1 MEDLNSVKIIYF
13 FGSLLIKI
21 LFFLFL
27 KRIKNLIGIYDKPEN
42 FRKVHKSIIP
52 PIGGIIFYVIFIIYA
67 FFILFLD
74 VQSQFQ
80 SYRD

>member
-13 FGSLLIKI
+13 FGSLLTII
-21 LFFLFL
+21 FFFLFL

-52 PIGGIIFYVIFIIYA
+52 PIGGIIFYVILCGESF
-67 FFILFLD
+67 D
-74 VQSQFQ
+74 
-80 SYRD
+80 